1 MCSKVLSGLP
11 GLYSPDADGTAL
23 VVTTTYASGHG
34 QISSRGRKRCGL
46 RTPTLHDGDLPS
58 HTPSLLCPALCTR
71 IPAKGPCFSCPR
83 WRLSV
88 LHSDLHWSIIRAS
101 AQLTPPRG
109 LSERSLVAPSYFHE
123 DSLRHTASDLEGRDE
138 EGWVAESEDCKEAPL
153 SGLCNHSAGR
163 ECGGAQ
169 QASPWLLVM

>member
-71 IPAKGPCFSCPR
+71 IPAKGLASVVPVGGSASSTQIFTGRSSGPQ
-83 WRLSV
+83 LS
-88 LHSDLHWSIIRAS
+88 
-101 AQLTPPRG
+101 
-109 LSERSLVAPSYFHE
+109 
-123 DSLRHTASDLEGRDE
+123 
-138 EGWVAESEDCKEAPL
+138 
-153 SGLCNHSAGR
+153 
-163 ECGGAQ
+163 
-169 QASPWLLVM
+169 